1 MLIRCE
7 RGRGGTGV
15 KDAAEE
21 KQHGY
26 ECQQEC
32 EACLY
37 EAKGTWVDGALHV
50 QHGVPEPGM
59 THARGFAY
67 IGQVDDFEI
76 KFFFCLR
83 SLRLWRLA
91 ARVHTGLYHA
101 VWGGS

>member
-7 RGRGGTGV
+7 RGRGGEGV

-26 ECQQEC
+26 ERQQEC

-50 QHGVPEPGM
+50 QHGVP
-59 THARGFAY
+59 
-67 IGQVDDFEI
+67 
-76 KFFFCLR
+76 
-83 SLRLWRLA
+83 
-91 ARVHTGLYHA
+91 
-101 VWGGS
+101 